1 MWQAHRQWTLI
12 FPFASFH
19 SPFVSLFPLLPSILP
34 LFLFS
39 LCFLLS
45 SLCFSFPF
53 ASFHSPFV
61 SLSSLRSPHS
71 FWLYFYDASIV
82 GNRFPFSIKLRQD
95 ETVCVFL
102 QLFSWNVWTHSE
114 GKCFRMSTLTMRKA
128 LLWRKLS
135 KKVKSDTYCY
145 FQNEWQCEKY
155 SGEIHKSMIWGNHR
169 R

>member
-12 FPFASFH
+12 F
-19 SPFVSLFPLLPSILP
+19 L
-34 LFLFS
+34 
-39 LCFLLS
+39 
-45 SLCFSFPF
+45 F